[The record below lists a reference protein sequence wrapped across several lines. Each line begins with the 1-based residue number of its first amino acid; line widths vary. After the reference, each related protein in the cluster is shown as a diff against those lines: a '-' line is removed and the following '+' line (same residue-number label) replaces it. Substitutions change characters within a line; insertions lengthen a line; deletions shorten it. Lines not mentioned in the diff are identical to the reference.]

1 MGSYKIDY
9 YDIEN
14 CLLLAFDE
22 VYPMGNIAAYKD
34 IPALSYVGI

>member
-1 MGSYKIDY
+1 MGSYKIDD

-14 CLLLAFDE
+14 CRRLAFDK

-34 IPALSYVGI
+34 SPALFHVGI